1 VGSAETLRARACG
14 RAAAAGWPRPVA
26 LAAVVLVVASAL
38 IASPPGHRASAGSDG
53 SGGRAVAH
61 HPGGA
66 LISSRAVASRS
77 PDARLHRVRVK
88 GQLLDAA
95 EPTLGLT
102 RKGDLYYT
110 AFQSNIRI
118 EVLESRDE
126 GRSWR
131 IVSPDLG
138 ARNEHLLSFDPHLY
152 VDSRPRASSI

>member
-1 VGSAETLRARACG
+1 MGPEAVRLPTI
-14 RAAAAGWPRPVA
+14 RAA
-26 LAAVVLVVASAL
+26 L
-38 IASPPGHRASAGSDG
+38 
-53 SGGRAVAH
+53 
-61 HPGGA
+61 
-66 LISSRAVASRS
+66 SSRLVRFASRS

-88 GQLLDAA
+88 GQQLDAA

-118 EVLESRDE
+118 EVLKSRDE

-138 ARNEHLLSFDPHLY
+138 ARNAHLLSFDPHLY
-152 VDSRPRASSI
+152 VDSRPRASSIWTSPSRAPISRSPTGRDRRPTQLRVAGR

>member
-1 VGSAETLRARACG
+1 MRTS
-14 RAAAAGWPRPVA
+14 GWPRPDGRGRVA
-26 LAAVVLVVASAL
+26 AAGCVGGRRPRRGV
-38 IASPPGHRASAGSDG
+38 GSDRITSRAPG
-53 SGGRAVAH
+53 FGRFRWVRR
-61 HPGGA
+61 PCGCPPSGGA
-66 LISSRAVASRS
+66 LISSHAVASRS
-77 PDARLHRVRVK
+77 SDALLHRVRVK
-88 GQLLDAA
+88 GQQLDAA

-118 EVLESRDE
+118 EVLKSRDE

-138 ARNEHLLSFDPHLY
+138 ARNAHLLSFDPHLY